1 MSKWMKEL
9 RITHYLKNCLIFL
22 PAFFGG
28 FIVMRSAWR
37 NLLAG
42 FVCFCLGAS
51 AVYLINDIKDVE
63 KDRQHPKKCTRPLA
77 AGEIS
82 IGQAMGAA
90 ITLLLLCAVVLLF
103 GVQQPVRTR
112 AILVFGV
119 YLVDNFLYSVL
130 GMKRVPLLDVALL
143 VLGFY
148 LRVLM
153 GAVLMQMEISSWL
166 YLVVI
171 TGAFYLAFGKR
182 RNELKAVGNDGRD
195 VLNGYTEQFLDKVM
209 YSCMTMANIFFA
221 LWCTQEGKEQ
231 KFIILIP
238 VLLLICFKYS
248 MDIEQDESDGD
259 PMNVILRDKVLI
271 GLGVVFVILIFVLL
285 YF

>member
-1 MSKWMKEL
+1 MNKWIKEL

-28 FIVMRSAWR
+28 MITMQSMWR

-42 FVCFCLGAS
+42 FVSFCLGAS

-63 KDRQHPKKCTRPLA
+63 KDRQHPKKCTRPIA
-77 AGEIS
+77 AGEIAVS
-82 IGQAMGAA
+82 QGLIVA
-90 ITLLLLCAVVLLF
+90 IALLLLCMAILWF
-103 GVQQPVRTR
+103 GVEQSVRIP
-112 AILVFGV
+112 AILVFCL
-119 YLVDNFLYSVL
+119 YLVNNLLYSVI
-130 GMKRVPLLDVALL
+130 GMKKVPLLDVALL

-153 GAVLMQMEISSWL
+153 GAVLMEIEISSWL

-182 RNELKAVGNDGRD
+182 RNELKVVGNDGRD
-195 VLNGYTEQFLDKVM
+195 ALVGYTEQFLDKAM

-221 LWCTQEGKEQ
+221 LWCIQLGREQ
-231 KFIILIP
+231 KYIILIP
-238 VLLLICFKYS
+238 MMLLICFKYS
-248 MDIEQDESDGD
+248 MDIEQDKSDGD
-259 PMNVILRDKVLI
+259 PMNVILHDKALI
-271 GLGVVFVILIFVLL
+271 GLGIAFVVLIFVLL